1 MTYSASFWM
10 HLCVAVALKAALVLM
25 LLRSPSPVE
34 GTPFD
39 AWRLA
44 SGT

>member
-1 MTYSASFWM
+1 
-10 HLCVAVALKAALVLM
+10 LVLM